1 MGNTIKQIIQ
11 YWEFCREK
19 KEGETQIIRHPTTA
33 KGELRQTM
41 DLGIKTMWDIFE
53 YNLLWVQQSPDIAST
68 IDAISFFGDIA
79 SIVDVIFG
87 KAKIY
92 KLFVDF
98 CFAKIV
104 NYFLILYV

>member
-53 YNLLWVQQSPDIAST
+53 YNLKVSRGKNNFMGYRKK
-68 IDAISFFGDIA
+68 IS
-79 SIVDVIFG
+79 
-87 KAKIY
+87 KYELEKKY
-92 KLFVDF
+92 T
-98 CFAKIV
+98 
-104 NYFLILYV
+104 